1 MKDIVNEMKAE
12 LKTLGICSL
21 VFAAAMLIIFS
32 SENIWSNLRIIL
44 GFIWVFVLP
53 GWSLLLLIKDKLQS
67 VIRFIIS
74 IPLSAVII
82 GTTSYYAALI
92 GIDVHSHG
100 YWMPIVVMI
109 LAAILLRRQHT
120 KQLKAM
126 K

>member
-1 MKDIVNEMKAE
+1 MNDIKNELKAE
-12 LKTLGICSL
+12 LKTLGICCL
-21 VFAAAMLIIFS
+21 VFAVAMIITFS

-67 VIRFIIS
+67 VVRFIIA
-74 IPLSAVII
+74 IPLSAIII
-82 GTTSYYAALI
+82 GTTSYYVGLI

-100 YWMPIVVMI
+100 YWMSIAVMI